1 MDKKI
6 FNIQNLFLILAIFW
20 GSLFI
25 LINPPFQAPDE
36 DAHFFKMYGY
46 TEGSFSFKK
55 ENNYTG
61 QILPENFIKLQKFYD
76 LLKFDSDIKTS
87 PQELASAS
95 TVQLEKNKTQFFRFI
110 PTGYTPLSY
119 FPSFIIMFLMK
130 FLNFT
135 PISMIFI
142 LRFCSLLTYLAM
154 CYFALKITPVHKLLF
169 FTVFMLPLN
178 LYQAGAIST
187 DGITSG
193 LVFLFIAYTLKLKF
207 SENSKLTKKETGI
220 WGLLIT
226 LICICKYTYI
236 PLIFLYFIIPVEKFE
251 NKKTYLK
258 NFLIVLLLNIFIIL
272 IFVYYIIT
280 IYSNTK
286 YELADKTVDKSILIK
301 FIITH
306 PVQYLKM
313 IFLTLSKLH
322 RFYINNMISSF
333 GWNSAMV
340 PIFVSNLFYVLLF
353 CSVFFKDLKEKSL
366 FYHLKDKAVFLFSGI
381 LIFLAT
387 ITSVY
392 LIYQKSPIITG
403 VQGRYLF
410 PLIPMFFIL
419 FSSYK
424 YNLQNKIIP
433 ILVIGFMQILLFIS
447 VLTLILR
454 FY

>member
-1 MDKKI
+1 
-6 FNIQNLFLILAIFW
+6 
-20 GSLFI
+20 
-25 LINPPFQAPDE
+25 
-36 DAHFFKMYGY
+36 
-46 TEGSFSFKK
+46 
-55 ENNYTG
+55 
-61 QILPENFIKLQKFYD
+61 
-76 LLKFDSDIKTS
+76 
-87 PQELASAS
+87 
-95 TVQLEKNKTQFFRFI
+95 
-110 PTGYTPLSY
+110 
-119 FPSFIIMFLMK
+119 
-130 FLNFT
+130 
-135 PISMIFI
+135 
-142 LRFCSLLTYLAM
+142 
-154 CYFALKITPVHKLLF
+154 
-169 FTVFMLPLN
+169 
-178 LYQAGAIST
+178 
-187 DGITSG
+187 
-193 LVFLFIAYTLKLKF
+193 
-207 SENSKLTKKETGI
+207 
-220 WGLLIT
+220 
-226 LICICKYTYI
+226 
-236 PLIFLYFIIPVEKFE
+236 
-251 NKKTYLK
+251 
-258 NFLIVLLLNIFIIL
+258 
-272 IFVYYIIT
+272 
-280 IYSNTK
+280 
-286 YELADKTVDKSILIK
+286 
-301 FIITH
+301 
-306 PVQYLKM
+306 M

-340 PIFVSNLFYVLLF
+340 PIFVSNLFYVLLL